1 MTDLQQWLQVSPLVA
16 ILRGVTPEQAV
27 AVAGA
32 VADAGIRMIEVPMNS
47 PQPLA
52 SIEAIATAMGDDVL
66 VGVGTLTHT
75 QDAARVASA
84 GGGLA
89 VMPHTDTAVIAAAHD
104 VGLAVMPGVLTPS
117 EAFAAIHAGAD
128 ALKLFPAQMLPP
140 DKLAA
145 MRAVLPPAMP
155 LLPVGGITTDNM
167 AAYWQQGVAGFGL
180 GSSLYKPGMGADE
193 VGRRASAFMHTLAA
207 LQNDWA

>member
-16 ILRGVTPEQAV
+16 ILRGVTPAQAV
-27 AVAGA
+27 PVATAVAA
-32 VADAGIRMIEVPMNS
+32 AGIRIIEVPMNS

-52 SIEAIATAMGDDVL
+52 SIEAIATALGDDVL

-75 QDAARVASA
+75 ADAARVAAA
-84 GGGLA
+84 GGALA
-89 VMPHTDTAVIAAAHD
+89 VMPHTDTQVIAAARD
-104 VGLAVMPGVLTPS
+104 AGLAVMPGVLTPS

-140 DKLAA
+140 DRLAA
-145 MRAVLPPAMP
+145 MRAVLPPDMP
-155 LLPVGGITTDNM
+155 LLPVGGIASDNM

-180 GSSLYKPGMGADE
+180 GSSLYKPAMAADE
-193 VGRRASAFMHTLAA
+193 VGRRAAEFMQA
-207 LQNDWA
+207 LVSLQQG